1 MPIIIE
7 NLSHVYGKGTPF
19 VVEALKG
26 VSFEA
31 ERGELTGIIG
41 HTGSGKSTLAQHLNG
56 LETPESGR
64 VVVDDVDLSQKYDKK
79 AIRTKVGMVFQYPEQ
94 QLFEETVEKDICFGP
109 KNLGLNEEEQKQRAR
124 HAMDL
129 MSLSYEEYAQRSPF
143 DLSGGQK
150 RRVAIAGVL
159 AMEPDYLVLD
169 EPTAGLDPEARK
181 RLLTMIRRLPEET
194 GMGVLMVSHSMEDMA
209 MYADKIAVMDHGRL
223 LRFGTPEQVFSEPE
237 VLEKAGLGIPIL
249 SRLTLALKEKG
260 LQLPFSKTAEEFAK
274 NLKQAL
280 EGRGQHGDE

>member
-19 VVEALKG
+19 LVEALKG
-26 VSFEA
+26 VSFKA

-64 VVVDDVDLSQKYDKK
+64 VVVDDVDLSQKYDNK

-209 MYADKIAVMDHGRL
+209 MYADKIAVMDHGKL

>member
-209 MYADKIAVMDHGRL
+209 MYADKIAVMDHGKL

>member
-19 VVEALKG
+19 LVEALKG
-26 VSFEA
+26 VSFKA

>member
-19 VVEALKG
+19 LVEALKG
-26 VSFEA
+26 VSFKT

-209 MYADKIAVMDHGRL
+209 MYADKIAVMDHGKL

>member
-109 KNLGLNEEEQKQRAR
+109 KNLGLNEEEKKQRAR

>member
-19 VVEALKG
+19 LVEALKG
-26 VSFEA
+26 VSFKA

-129 MSLSYEEYAQRSPF
+129 MSLSYEENAQRSPF

-209 MYADKIAVMDHGRL
+209 MYADKIAVMDHGKL
-223 LRFGTPEQVFSEPE
+223 LRFGTPEQVFTEPE

>member
-19 VVEALKG
+19 LVEALKG
-26 VSFEA
+26 VSFKA
-31 ERGELTGIIG
+31 ERGEWTGIIG

-64 VVVDDVDLSQKYDKK
+64 VLVDDVDLSQKYDKK

>member
-19 VVEALKG
+19 LVEALKG
-26 VSFEA
+26 VSFKV
-31 ERGELTGIIG
+31 ERDELTGIIG

-109 KNLGLNEEEQKQRAR
+109 KNLGLSEEEQKQHAR

-209 MYADKIAVMDHGRL
+209 MYADKIAVMDHGKL

>member
-19 VVEALKG
+19 LVEALKG
-26 VSFEA
+26 VSFKA

-64 VVVDDVDLSQKYDKK
+64 VLVDDVDLSQKYDKK

-109 KNLGLNEEEQKQRAR
+109 KNLGLSEEEQKQHAR

-223 LRFGTPEQVFSEPE
+223 LRYGTPEQVFSEPE

-249 SRLTLALKEKG
+249 SRLTLSLKEKG
-260 LQLPFSKTAEEFAK
+260 MTLPFSKTPEEFAK

>member
-19 VVEALKG
+19 LVEALKG
-26 VSFEA
+26 VSFKA

-209 MYADKIAVMDHGRL
+209 MYADKIAVMDHGKL

>member
-19 VVEALKG
+19 LVEALKG
-26 VSFEA
+26 VSFKV

-64 VVVDDVDLSQKYDKK
+64 VLVDDVDLSQKYDKK

-109 KNLGLNEEEQKQRAR
+109 KNLGLNEEKQKQHAR

-223 LRFGTPEQVFSEPE
+223 LRYGTPEQVFSEPE

>member
-109 KNLGLNEEEQKQRAR
+109 KNLGLNEAEQKQHAR

>member
-19 VVEALKG
+19 LVEALKG
-26 VSFEA
+26 VSFKA

-94 QLFEETVEKDICFGP
+94 QLCEETVEKDICFGP

-209 MYADKIAVMDHGRL
+209 MYADKIAVMDHGKL

>member
-19 VVEALKG
+19 LVEALKG
-26 VSFEA
+26 VSFKA

-129 MSLSYEEYAQRSPF
+129 MSISYEEYAQRSPF

>member
-19 VVEALKG
+19 LVEALKG
-26 VSFEA
+26 VSFKA

-194 GMGVLMVSHSMEDMA
+194 GMGVVEALA
-209 MYADKIAVMDHGRL
+209 Q
-223 LRFGTPEQVFSEPE
+223 LRAQ
-237 VLEKAGLGIPIL
+237 AGLTRQVL
-249 SRLTLALKEKG
+249 RA
-260 LQLPFSKTAEEFAK
+260 AY
-274 NLKQAL
+274 
-280 EGRGQHGDE
+280 RGFRS

>member
-19 VVEALKG
+19 LVEALKG
-26 VSFEA
+26 VSFKV

-64 VVVDDVDLSQKYDKK
+64 VLVDDVDLSQKYDKK

-209 MYADKIAVMDHGRL
+209 MYADKIAVMDHGKL